1 MDIREV
7 FARNLR
13 KARAARGFSQEVLAH
28 DAGID
33 RTYIS
38 ALERGVYGATIDMVD
53 KLARVLGISASDLL
67 QQPPKRSR
75 SGTQT
80 AHSRTNE

>member
-1 MDIREV
+1 MRIREV

-13 KARAARGFSQEVLAH
+13 KARHDKGLSQEALAH
-28 DAGID
+28 EAEVD

-53 KLARVLGISASDLL
+53 KLAMVLQVEASALL
-67 QQPPKRSR
+67 ERPAKQRPRRS
-75 SGTQT
+75 
-80 AHSRTNE
+80 